1 MLDTLQQT
9 IAPIFAAHPG
19 VKLAWLFGS
28 RARGTARKD
37 SDFDFAVVGDFDLL
51 ALRADLDKVLHR
63 EVDVVDLN
71 RESLPLMKAVIED
84 GQLVYEGKPGA
95 LGDWTF
101 RVHSIL
107 DLDWP
112 NYTRMRD
119 SYLQGLA
126 ERR

>member
-1 MLDTLQQT
+1 MLTTLAET
-9 IAPIFAAHPG
+9 IIPIFTAHPG

-28 RARGTARKD
+28 QARGTARPG

-51 ALRADLDKVLHR
+51 ALRADLDEALGH

-71 RESLPLMKAVIED
+71 RDHLPLMRAVLRE
-84 GQLVYEGKPGA
+84 GQLVYESTPGA

-101 RVHSIL
+101 RAHSIL

-112 NYTRMRD
+112 NYVRMRD
-119 SYLQGLA
+119 RYLEGVGT
-126 ERR
+126 RR